1 MSNQFTI
8 NVSSRGQFGR
18 GPSRR
23 LRRLEGVLPAIVYGG
38 AEAPQPITLSLKE
51 LVRNLET
58 EAFYSHVLTLVIDG
72 KPQSAILKALQRHPA
87 TNIPLHAD
95 FQRIDSTH
103 AIHMRVPLH
112 FINEDKCVGVKTK
125 GGVINHIL
133 KEVEVS
139 CLPQNLPEYIE
150 VDLEKIDIGQS
161 IHFSDLALP
170 AGVTVL
176 ALVQGE
182 DHNMAVITVSSPRGG
197 TDEPVAPA
205 AVAEKAEGKKA

>member
-1 MSNQFTI
+1 LEKIMSNQFTL
-8 NVSSRGQFGR
+8 NVSSRDQFGR

-23 LRRLEGVLPAIVYGG
+23 LRRLEGVLPGTV
-38 AEAPQPITLSLKE
+38 ELKHHNLLLTLKE

-58 EAFYSHVLTLVIDG
+58 EAFYSHILTLVVDG

-87 TNIPLHAD
+87 TNVPLHAD
-95 FQRIDSTH
+95 FQRVDSTH
-103 AIHMRVPLH
+103 TIHMRVPLH

-125 GGVINHIL
+125 GGVINHVL

-150 VDLEKIDIGQS
+150 IDLEKVDIGQS
-161 IHFSDLALP
+161 VHFSDLALP

-182 DHNMAVITVSSPRGG
+182 DHNMAVVTVTTPRGG
-197 TDEPVAPA
+197 VEEPAPA
-205 AVAEKAEGKKA
+205 AADKKA

>member
-1 MSNQFTI
+1 MSNQFTL
-8 NVSSRGQFGR
+8 NVSSRDQFGR

-23 LRRLEGVLPAIVYGG
+23 LRRLEGVLPGIVYGG
-38 AEAPQPITLSLKE
+38 TEAPQPIILTLKE
-51 LVRNLET
+51 LARNLET
-58 EAFYSHVLTLVIDG
+58 EAFYSHILTLIIDG

-87 TNIPLHAD
+87 TNVPLHAD

-112 FINEDKCVGVKTK
+112 FINDEKCVGVKTK

-150 VDLEKIDIGQS
+150 VDLEKVDIGQS
-161 IHFSDLALP
+161 VHFSDLALP
-170 AGVTVL
+170 AGVSVL

-182 DHNMAVITVSSPRGG
+182 DHNMAVVTVTTPRGG
-197 TDEPVAPA
+197 VDEPAPA
-205 AVAEKAEGKKA
+205 AAETKKA